1 MDYAHPEPSE
11 VSAVGSSHFNPRV
24 GRYPRPGSVRGQVL
38 ADLLDH
44 KVLSALDAVYGSS
57 TTRLAPAI
65 LVLKRYGWRIE
76 SVNQAVG
83 TLDGRV
89 AYVAFYFMRAAD
101 KSLALQV
108 GAGEWIRTV
117 RQARAAQ
124 RQHAM
129 QCKAE
134 AAKWNKQ
141 RAVDPRQHDLWGR
154 YETI

>member
-1 MDYAHPEPSE
+1 MDYAHPEISE
-11 VSAVGSSHFNPRV
+11 VSAGDRSHFNPRV

-38 ADLLDH
+38 ADLLTG
-44 KVLSALDAVYGSS
+44 KVLSALDAVSGSS

-65 LVLKRYGWRIE
+65 LALKHYGWRIE
-76 SVNQAVG
+76 SVEQAVG
-83 TLDGRV
+83 TIDGRV
-89 AYVAFYFMRAAD
+89 AHVAFYFMRAAD

-117 RQARAAQ
+117 RQARAEQ
-124 RQHAM
+124 RQHAT

-141 RAVDPRQHDLWGR
+141 RAVDPRQHDLWGAV
-154 YETI
+154 